1 MVGTL
6 KTLDRFTPKW
16 ACRKNKK
23 YAVDYALLIDGKS
36 RAFIEAK
43 QWGKVLSKD
52 YEQQLRDYCINSREK
67 PKPEI
72 AVLTNGLE
80 WRLYLRPLS
89 ARRKGDTQELRQFD
103 EINIINAEPAAVEAL
118 FAKFLARDSIFSI
131 KKTTDATKELYR
143 ERTRKA
149 AVWSALQDT
158 LRDVTT
164 NKNVLA
170 EVLEMLLD
178 RKGIHPAIDQLEAFV
193 KSVQIT
199 VESQGKSNQLSPK
212 PISFTFEDKGEEQT
226 INVKSFAEIFRKLS
240 ALLYELNPDNFS
252 QKIIGIERAWVSAA
266 SDAKKGHESI
276 GDSGVAINTGG
287 NAKAI
292 ENRCRKLVASL
303 GYKPE
308 SLTIQFAEI

>member
-1 MVGTL
+1 M
-6 KTLDRFTPKW
+6 D
-16 ACRKNKK
+16 
-23 YAVDYALLIDGKS
+23 
-36 RAFIEAK
+36 
-43 QWGKVLSKD
+43 
-52 YEQQLRDYCINSREK
+52 
-67 PKPEI
+67 PEI
-72 AVLTNGLE
+72 DVI
-80 WRLYLRPLS
+80 S
-89 ARRKGDTQELRQFD
+89 GDATRMEGY
-103 EINIINAEPAAVEAL
+103 
-118 FAKFLARDSIFSI
+118 FAKFLARKSVITNASI
-131 KKTTDATKELYR
+131 KKTLTTA
-143 ERTRKA
+143 RKRHKIFENSTA
-149 AVWSALQDT
+149 IKRRLNNAWGRLINSSGEQENLVLHFAHSQNIEAGEGLVRAFLKDNDYSLFNQVAVTPKQT
-158 LRDVTT
+158 
-164 NKNVLA
+164 
-170 EVLEMLLD
+170 
-178 RKGIHPAIDQLEAFV
+178 H
-193 KSVQIT
+193 
-199 VESQGKSNQLSPK
+199 PK